1 MQELKEKGWNKKL
14 KLDNIF
20 NFIIIGGSMMG
31 SIIQKEQV
39 ENKISENTVF
49 NNI

>member
-1 MQELKEKGWNKKL
+1 
-14 KLDNIF
+14 
-20 NFIIIGGSMMG
+20 MG

-49 NNI
+49 NNIEIWPNSFENKDIFSKEEKELMR